1 MKLSPTEQYTFS
13 TMAYLL
19 NHPGDIKADPV
30 DASKATVIR
39 PTEKDIPL
47 PEVKMHLT
55 EDMLVELYH
64 MDSEIVYQD
73 GLAEEDG
80 RVIKTTDD
88 FKVRIH
94 DMTTMKVITEFDT
107 GHTRGIRRVILWDGA
122 KPNGPQI
129 ITASND
135 GRIRVFDLK
144 GKLMRKLE
152 KPDEGTK
159 NWEKIGHVGKVL
171 CIAAHKD
178 EPYED
183 TLVVSGGEDKT
194 VRIWSLKGGKQIA
207 ECKGHESHVTGV
219 CFCTGRGIK
228 GKPEKLAASMDFKGE
243 IRFWNIETGELRR
256 IISEEGAKEEK
267 YF

>member
-1 MKLSPTEQYTFS
+1 MSH
-13 TMAYLL
+13 LL
-19 NHPGDIKADPV
+19 NFPGDIKADPV

-47 PEVKMHLT
+47 PEIKMHLT
-55 EDMLVELYH
+55 EEMLVELYH
-64 MDSEIVYQD
+64 MDSEIIYQD
-73 GLAEEDG
+73 GLAEEMG

-94 DMTTMKVITEFDT
+94 DMTTMKKLYEFDT
-107 GHTRGIRRVILWDGA
+107 GHTRGIRRVLLWDGP

-135 GRIRVFDLK
+135 GRVRVFNMD
-144 GKLMRKLE
+144 GKLLRKME

-159 NWEKIGHVGKVL
+159 GWEKTGHVGKVL
-171 CIAAHKD
+171 CIACHKD
-178 EPYED
+178 EAYED

-194 VRIWSLKGGKQIA
+194 VRIWSLKSGKQIA
-207 ECKGHESHVTGV
+207 VCKGHENHVTGV

-228 GKPEKLAASMDFKGE
+228 GVPEKLAASMDFKGE
-243 IRFWNIETGELRR
+243 IRFWNQETGELRR

>member
-1 MKLSPTEQYTFS
+1 MSH
-13 TMAYLL
+13 LL
-19 NHPGDIKADPV
+19 NFPGDIKADPV

-39 PTEKDIPL
+39 PTEKEIPL
-47 PEVKMHLT
+47 PEIKMHLT

-73 GLAEEDG
+73 GLAEEMG

-94 DMTTMKVITEFDT
+94 DMTSMKKLYEFDT
-107 GHTRGIRRVILWDGA
+107 GHTRGIRRVLLWDGP

-129 ITASND
+129 ITASSD
-135 GRIRVFDLK
+135 GRVRVFNID
-144 GKLMRKLE
+144 GKLLRKLE

-159 NWEKIGHVGKVL
+159 GWEKTGHVGKVL
-171 CIAAHKD
+171 CIACHKE

-194 VRIWSLKGGKQIA
+194 VRIWSLKQGKQIA
-207 ECKGHESHVTGV
+207 VCKGHEHHVTGV

-228 GKPEKLAASMDFKGE
+228 GEPEKLAASMDFKGE
-243 IRFWNIETGELRR
+243 IRFWNQETGELRR
-256 IISEEGAKEEK
+256 IISEEGAKVEK